1 MLEALQIM
9 LAGEFWLSKAMQ
21 ALFRPDTRMN
31 DCVGALK
38 HDQERLCETAFDQCW
53 HLSLV
58 LYPLHAPLD
67 LKTCSL
73 LEECGSVELLTANPG
88 SQAKLQR
95 QTSVQANAVATSAE
109 KLDKDAIWERSNSG
123 TAEAHARNLSI
134 VR

>member
-1 MLEALQIM
+1 
-9 LAGEFWLSKAMQ
+9 
-21 ALFRPDTRMN
+21 MN

-73 LEECGSVELLTANPG
+73 LEECVSVELLTANPG
-88 SQAKLQR
+88 SQAKPQR
-95 QTSVQANAVATSAE
+95 KKSVGECCCYLSREAHTTGRMQVHSAQTPARLRRTHTHTHMQLTHRPSFVAAR
-109 KLDKDAIWERSNSG
+109 IRSNLPCERDDG
-123 TAEAHARNLSI
+123 KNP
-134 VR
+134 

>member
-73 LEECGSVELLTANPG
+73 LEECVSVELLTANPG

-95 QTSVQANAVATSAE
+95 QKSVSECCCYLSREARQ
-109 KLDKDAIWERSNSG
+109 DASWERSNSG

>member
-1 MLEALQIM
+1 
-9 LAGEFWLSKAMQ
+9 
-21 ALFRPDTRMN
+21 MN

-73 LEECGSVELLTANPG
+73 LEECVSVEVKQ
-88 SQAKLQR
+88 SCSAKKA
-95 QTSVQANAVATSAE
+95 SVNAVATSAE
-109 KLDKDAIWERSNSG
+109 KLDKDASWERSNSG
-123 TAEAHARNLSI
+123 TAEAHACNLSI
-134 VR
+134 VRWWQHEPITICPASRATAKKP

>member
-1 MLEALQIM
+1 
-9 LAGEFWLSKAMQ
+9 
-21 ALFRPDTRMN
+21 MN

-67 LKTCSL
+67 LNTCSL
-73 LEECGSVELLTANPG
+73 LEECVSVELLTANPG

-95 QTSVQANAVATSAE
+95 QKSVSECCCYLSREARQ
-109 KLDKDAIWERSNSG
+109 DASWERSNSG

>member
-1 MLEALQIM
+1 
-9 LAGEFWLSKAMQ
+9 
-21 ALFRPDTRMN
+21 MN

-38 HDQERLCETAFDQCW
+38 HDQERLCETAFDKCW

-58 LYPLHAPLD
+58 LYPSHAPLD

-73 LEECGSVELLTANPG
+73 LEECVSVELLTAILEVKQ
-88 SQAKLQR
+88 SCSAKKA
-95 QTSVQANAVATSAE
+95 SVNAVATSAE